1 MKISGLQKMTLLDYP
16 KKIAATVFTSSCNFC
31 YPYCHN
37 ASLVLNTG
45 SAQAISE
52 KVFLSSIPVKGCIC
66 RKAAEAAA
74 IKLKKQ

>member
-16 KKIAATVFTSSCNFC
+16 KKIAATVFTSSCNFR

-52 KVFLSSIPVKGCIC
+52 KVFLSSIPVKGCI
-66 RKAAEAAA
+66 KAAEAAV